1 MFVTILA
8 FNSKKYEVV
17 LKSLAY
23 DLQSLV
29 NCKFPEQVYRW
40 RKRNSLTAN
49 FQMFS
54 NYNNFNF
61 ATQHIRKVLF
71 ILCEIVKLNKEISTK
86 HYF

>member
-1 MFVTILA
+1 MFVILG

-29 NCKFPEQVYRW
+29 NCEFPEQEYHEDRW

-61 ATQHIRKVLF
+61 ATRHIRKVLF
-71 ILCEIVKLNKEISTK
+71 I
-86 HYF
+86 